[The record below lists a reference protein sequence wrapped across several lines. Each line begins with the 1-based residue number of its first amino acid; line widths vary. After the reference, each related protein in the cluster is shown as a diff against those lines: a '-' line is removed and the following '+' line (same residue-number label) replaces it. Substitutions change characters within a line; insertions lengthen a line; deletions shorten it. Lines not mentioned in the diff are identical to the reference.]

1 MRLKADVIECEI
13 GGSVQISVL
22 ADDEE
27 MKAGI
32 KNDPKMRRT
41 KLMTCAV
48 LLLNSLAGEALG
60 DGAPDNMKKGWI
72 LATAK
77 IAAEEV
83 EDGEGEFI
91 KVERAKE
98 SEGDSK

>member
-32 KNDPKMRRT
+32 ENDQNMRRM

-60 DGAPDNMKKGWI
+60 DSAPDIMKKGWI
-72 LATAK
+72 MATAK

-83 EDGEGEFI
+83 EDGGGEFI
-91 KVERAKE
+91 KVERANE
-98 SEGDSK
+98 SEGKE

>member
-1 MRLKADVIECEI
+1 MRLKADVMECKI

-22 ADDEE
+22 ANDEE

-32 KNDPKMRRT
+32 ENNQKMRQI

-60 DGAPDNMKKGWI
+60 DSAPDIMKKGWI
-72 LATAK
+72 MAAAK

-83 EDGEGEFI
+83 EDCDGQFI
-91 KVERAKE
+91 KVERANE
-98 SEGDSK
+98 SEGTE